1 MEKYSRRG
9 ACRCPQK
16 AVPLE
21 YLNVEQPPLAV
32 DCIFYALRTVA
43 EAETPARLL
52 YNRGHLNGGLY
63 HFLKTVEIMN
73 EKEKREPQ
81 AADVERGY
89 RMAFPG
95 VIRTADEN
103 ENNGSRWPEMLKE
116 AGREA
121 ERLEEVAEAA
131 NQYNLAGLLERLCLH
146 DTPDNVRRSLSDA
159 YFMLSR
165 ELGSPRHQL
174 PVEQADP
181 LETLGDIVQALDTM
195 TPAAD
200 DVDNLPLVVKPWGS
214 DDPTATASTLRQYAD
229 AAGMA
234 EYRAHTA
241 LDQAGLN
248 ADLNEYLYS
257 HFADRLTDEEREA
270 YEVLKQKLHR
280 QNKAKADEYKKRYLQ

>member
-9 ACRCPQK
+9 ACRCPGK

-32 DCIFYALRTVA
+32 DCTFYALRTVA

-73 EKEKREPQ
+73 EKE
-81 AADVERGY
+81 
-89 RMAFPG
+89 
-95 VIRTADEN
+95 
-103 ENNGSRWPEMLKE
+103 NNGSRWPEMLKE

-131 NQYNLAGLLERLCLH
+131 NQYDLAGLLERLCLH